1 MSLKNGFCYT
11 RKILEYTRL
20 TCGQCRKHSG
30 TTPMQI
36 DETASAAGH
45 VRSAASLPP
54 SLAWLPDRSI
64 VAGKSFDENGLKM
77 ACREGGRRG
86 AREEGEE
93 GNVGVGAKE
102 MIETTRISEAGRD
115 RSSLEGAKRGPLVP
129 RVFVVLR
136 AGCPR
141 TLGPCRILINRL

>member
-1 MSLKNGFCYT
+1 MQKTLGHHSHADRRDGL
-11 RKILEYTRL
+11 
-20 TCGQCRKHSG
+20 CRG
-30 TTPMQI
+30 PR
-36 DETASAAGH
+36 EE
-45 VRSAASLPP
+45 RSLPP
-54 SLAWLPDRSI
+54 SLPGSVARPTDRSI

-86 AREEGEE
+86 VREEGEE